1 MKRLAAII
9 LIIIFIATIITNY
22 NPKTNAA
29 DDPELKWQSIAF
41 GQSTDLNFSSTIT
54 PAKVGVNGA
63 IPEVPGTIEGKIIV
77 ESRGGKIAAAHDG
90 IAFYYTV
97 LDPRRY
103 NFVLEA
109 DILVEQFGPETD
121 VMPNS
126 QTACGLMVRDING
139 APRRDPMVFGFEE
152 LPAASNMAA
161 VGVFSDKKTVVTAY
175 GVSRNGIKYPW
186 GNPGSVLTRR
196 ALKYNLPV
204 GKPFKLKLERT
215 DTGFVM
221 TCADIDGG
229 NSQSVIMDGIAD
241 IVQVCEKDQ
250 MYVGFFAAR
259 NAKMVVSN
267 AKLTLSPANTQ
278 PGVPHQVNPFPQSFE
293 IESSN
298 GSSSDKY
305 TLMARSAYDGAVQVK
320 QDGIV
325 LAAQAPIKAGEF
337 YQLPTTL
344 SKAVTEFEL
353 TFTPTEGPAVS
364 PITKGITVEKRSFPE
379 PKILIAAPDGK
390 PGGTGRIDA
399 PLDLATA
406 IKFVQPGGTIM
417 LRGGNYGTCIIP
429 RNYSSVPGK
438 LKKLT
443 PYKDE
448 KVIFKGVFSQASYW
462 HFYGLESTA
471 SGSFGFRIQGN
482 GNLIERCVAHHNQN
496 TGFQLDPFTKTPALR
511 CSDNLFLNCDAYDN
525 TDPTMENADGFAAK
539 SCIGKG
545 NAYRGCIAHHNADDG
560 WDLFNN
566 VQDGP
571 NEPVLIENCIA
582 YQNGFLTNGK
592 TAGGAIGNGF
602 KLGGESQPVAH
613 IIRNSIAFENK
624 MDGFTCNFN
633 PGALRVENCTAFN
646 NARFNYIFRT
656 NHYITPSGTFRNNL
670 SFRTDN
676 GITIKDFIAGIVL
689 ENNLFYNGPNDDRV
703 KETDFLSLQIPASY
717 QRDRKGNII
726 WGEFLR
732 LIKAS
737 PLNRAGTNG
746 TYLGALPG
754 SK

>member
-1 MKRLAAII
+1 MKRLATIL
-9 LIIIFIATIITNY
+9 LIIIFTMTVVMNY
-22 NPKTNAA
+22 NLKANAA
-29 DDPELKWQSIAF
+29 NDPELKWQSVAF

-97 LDPRRY
+97 IDPRKN
-103 NFVLEA
+103 NFLLEA

-152 LPAASNMAA
+152 LPVASNMAA
-161 VGVFSDKKTVVTAY
+161 VGVFSNKKTVVTAY
-175 GVSRNGIKYPW
+175 GVSRKGIKYPW

-196 ALKYNLPV
+196 PLKFDLPV

-215 DTGFVM
+215 DTGFIM
-221 TCADIDGG
+221 TYADIDGG
-229 NSQSVIMDGIAD
+229 NSQSVTTGDAAD
-241 IVQVCEKDQ
+241 IVQVCEKDK

-278 PGVPHQVNPFPQSFE
+278 PGEPHQVSPFPQSFE

-298 GSSSDKY
+298 GSSSGKY
-305 TLMARSAYDGAVQVK
+305 TLMARSAYDGFVLIK
-320 QDGIV
+320 KDGVV
-325 LAAQAPIKAGEF
+325 LVAKDTIKAGEF

-344 SKAVTEFEL
+344 AGVDTKFEL
-353 TFTPTEGPAVS
+353 TFFPTKGPTS
-364 PITKGITVEKRSFPE
+364 DSITKKIAVEKRSFSK
-379 PKILIAAPDGK
+379 PKELVAAPSGK
-390 PGGTGRIDA
+390 PTGSGRADD

-406 IKFVQPGGTIM
+406 LKFVQPGGTIL
-417 LRGGNYGTCIIP
+417 LRGGNYGVCAIP
-429 RNYSSVPGK
+429 RIYSSVPGK
-438 LKKLT
+438 LKKLA

-448 KVIFKGVFSQASYW
+448 KVIFNGVFSQASYW

-482 GNLIERCVAHHNQN
+482 GNLIERCVAHHNLN
-496 TGFQLDPFTKTPALR
+496 TGFQLDPFTKTPVLK

-525 TDPTMENADGFAAK
+525 TDPTMENADGFASK

-602 KLGGESQPVAH
+602 KLGGEAQPVAH
-613 IIRNSIAFENK
+613 IITNSIAFGNR

-633 PGALRVENCTAFN
+633 PGALRVKNCTAFD
-646 NARFNYIFRT
+646 NARFNYIFRS
-656 NHYITPSGTFRNNL
+656 NHYIAPSGTFRNNL
-670 SFRTDN
+670 SFRTGN
-676 GITIKDFIAGIVL
+676 GITIKDFTTGIVL
-689 ENNLFYNGPNDDRV
+689 ENNLFYNGPDDDRV
-703 KETDFLSLQIPASY
+703 KESDFLSLKIPVSY
-717 QRDRKGNII
+717 QRDRKGQVI
-726 WGEFLR
+726 WGDFLR
-732 LIKAS
+732 LTKAS

-746 TYLGALPG
+746 TYLGALAG
-754 SK
+754 GK